1 MSPDPVN
8 LPLKIRRGIAY
19 GPLKIVCR
27 DANHDPVPLTSYTVA
42 AVARPETESTT
53 NIDLEPTITNAAAG
67 EITISLDVVD
77 TGYFPVGEYVYD
89 LILTTPGGV
98 RLPPVIG
105 GPLRVI
111 DTETRL

>member
-8 LPLKIRRGIAY
+8 VPLKIRRSVAF
-19 GPLKIVCR
+19 GPLKIVCL
-27 DANHDPVPLTSYTVA
+27 DANEDPVPLTSYTVA
-42 AVARPETESTT
+42 AVARPEVESTT
-53 NIDLEPTITNAAAG
+53 NIDLEPSITNAAAG

-77 TGYFPVGEYVYD
+77 TGYLPVGEYVYD

-105 GPLRVI
+105 GNLRVI
-111 DTETRL
+111 DTVTRP

>member
-8 LPLKIRRGIAY
+8 VPLKIRRGIRY
-19 GPLKIVCR
+19 GPLVLVCR

-53 NIDLEPTITNAAAG
+53 KIDLEPAITNAAAG
-67 EITISLDVVD
+67 EITIDLSIID

-98 RLPPVIG
+98 RLSPVIG
-105 GPLRVI
+105 GNLRVI
-111 DTETRL
+111 DTVTRR